1 MRRFLTRT
9 VWTVFITLS
18 LSLSHWLA
26 AQNNNVAIGSPTTK
40 DKAILWLNNSG
51 GQGLLLPSL
60 TTSER
65 TGMGLNSTDERGMVV
80 YDNQLN
86 QVFYWSGAGWVA
98 VTGGTGTTGIGLRL
112 QGNVIQLV
120 TDGSGSPSVGLAIQG
135 TPIGLGDAG
144 RILVWDGTQWTTAPK
159 PTTTGQILKWDNT
172 TGAWTLGTD
181 NTGTTPALPTNN
193 IFVGNGSGLAT
204 AVPMTGDASIV
215 SSGAV
220 TITNNAVT
228 NPKIAD
234 NAVSTTKIADD
245 AVTSAKIAPG
255 TITATDLAGNISI
268 GTTGTITS
276 SSLTVSGS
284 GTTTFNGRTY
294 TWPNPS
300 PAGILTHDGAGG
312 LTWAPTGS
320 GVTGVTASAPLQSS
334 GGANPNI
341 TFPSWPANAA
351 GVLTNNGTGTLSWA
365 AAGGTGTV
373 TSVGL
378 TMPSIFN
385 IAGSPVTTSGT
396 INATLASQA
405 ANTFFGAPNGS
416 AGVPTF
422 RSLVA
427 NDIPSLD
434 ASKIT
439 AGTLP
444 TGRGGTGLAGPFT
457 NGQLLIGNGTG
468 LTTAT
473 LTAGTGISITNGA
486 GAITINST
494 ASGDITD
501 VVAGIGLS
509 GGGTTGSVTL
519 NLTNTAVTA
528 GAYGNAT
535 NIPQLNIDA
544 QGRITGATNVPFS
557 PGMTNP
563 MTNPGDLIL
572 GGAAGAPTRL
582 GIGGNGQV
590 LTSNGTTA
598 TWQNLAG
605 GGTITGV
612 TPGLGL
618 TGGGVSG
625 NVTLNIVAGTSN
637 GEVLKWNGSNW
648 APGTDNVGGGGVPTL
663 TPGQILVGNGTTNSG
678 VGVSGDLTL
687 AFPANFQIAADAVT
701 TAEIAANTITNS
713 DIDPAAAISVN
724 KLAAGGANQIL
735 QTIAGV
741 PTWSTLAT
749 GATDLNGLSDV
760 ITSAPAGG
768 HVLVYNNG
776 SSNFEN
782 RALSGDIG
790 SVSATGL
797 VTIANDAIT
806 SAKIATGT
814 IVNSDISAS
823 AAIDGAKIN
832 PNFVAQNVV
841 TTGAVSAGAVN
852 VNGQTYTW
860 PAAQAAGVLTNNGSG
875 TLTWSPA
882 GGTGTVTSVGLSLP
896 SLFSVTGSPVTTTGT
911 LTATLASQAANSV
924 FAAPSGAAGAPTF
937 RTLVAADIPNL
948 DASKITTGTLAIT
961 RGGTG
966 ATTVADARTNLGLG
980 ALATLNSVSSAEI
993 TDGTI
998 AGTDLLSGININTT
1012 GTITAGA
1019 TTVSALT
1026 VPGTTTINTRTYS
1039 WPNTAAAA
1047 NTFLRNDGS
1056 GGLTWV
1062 TVAGSTDQTAQTG
1075 ILQGNGTAITGLTAS
1090 AGLQYLR
1097 RNAGN
1102 TAFEFGAIDLGTT
1115 GVTGA
1120 LPTARGG
1127 TGLTAAPTNGQLP
1140 IGNGTGYTLA
1150 PLTAGSGI
1158 NIVNAAG
1165 SITISATGGPSN
1177 LDALTD
1183 AAVATP
1189 VAGQVLVYNGTTDFQ
1204 NRTLSGDI
1212 STISATGAV
1221 TLANS
1226 AATRTNLGLG
1236 ALATLGA
1243 VSGGVL
1249 GTITDGT
1256 ISGGDLAPNIGI
1268 STTGNITAA
1277 NLSGNGSGITALSA
1291 SNISTGTL
1299 PVARGGTGL
1308 SSFGGGLLYASG
1320 PTTIGDIGNGTV
1332 GQVLMMNATTPTWT
1346 TLPTAATPAN
1356 TVIRG
1361 NAGGTAQEASSI
1373 FDNGTYTGIGRTAP
1387 IGASR
1392 FDIQASGFGAAAYGG
1407 MYIQTDNTGLP
1418 FYGYSNNGGG
1428 SMWTYWNG
1436 GTGTW
1441 NVFNGGD
1448 RLSVTNAGNIGIGT
1462 TTPSGRT
1469 HITGTGNIGLVNESS
1484 NTIGTWQ
1491 SISNTSTG
1499 GQIFSIISTGS
1510 ANAQGAG
1517 KLLITANSGIGTTVR
1532 DILAMN
1538 HATGHVGIGTSTPNA
1553 PLHISASGTEKKI
1566 VLFETANNEHQYLG
1580 FGYTGLG
1587 ELKYQV
1593 GFPANDHVF
1602 LAGNGTAASNELLRI
1617 KGTGQVGIG
1626 ISAPNNGVLHL
1637 GGDAGYNG
1645 IHFTHA
1651 GSGNTSA
1658 DGFLVGPQT
1667 TNSNQLIVWN
1677 FESSDILFGTTATER
1692 ARFNSAGNFGIGSTN
1707 PVARLDVSSGGG
1719 STAPQARIFQSNGAD
1734 FGRLRFASAASGTSH
1749 WDIGALTTGTAGTEL
1764 FTFWNQAAGINVM
1777 SLRGTGQVTLANTD
1791 WDVNGLLLQ
1800 STSTSAG
1807 SSIRF
1812 TNPAVG
1818 NRTYDIIGSTGSGA
1832 ATGIGAFGIWDD
1844 TNGAYRFV
1852 IGPSGDVGI
1861 GINNPSKKLHAVSSP
1876 TADFDAAIY
1885 GSSSAGEG
1893 IGFYGAMAFR
1903 RGTTNYGV
1911 YAHSDAIANTSPL
1924 GVNRGADGALVNFM
1938 SGGVVQGQI
1947 TVSGT
1952 TVAYGAFTGVHYAI
1966 SDESNLQRGLLVT
1979 LTGSNNYYHG
1989 TREAEILHGIKIST
2003 VANDAK
2009 IMGSFFDLID
2019 PHQPHSLD
2027 NPYQI
2032 MSVGNGEM
2040 WIVDNGSN
2048 LEPGDYLISS
2058 GVAGHGMKD
2067 SGEFEV
2073 ANIIARVAEPVN
2085 WGTVADTINGV
2096 KRKKV
2101 AVFYESF
2108 VINHKAD
2115 RLEREI
2121 DGLKTELAEIRKVLG
2136 LEAKKN

>member
-1 MRRFLTRT
+1 MRRLLTRT
-9 VWTVFITLS
+9 VWTVFITLN
-18 LSLSHWLA
+18 LSLAHRLA
-26 AQNNNVAIGSPTTK
+26 AQNNAVAIGSATPQQNAVLLLVGDGT
-40 DKAILWLNNSG
+40 
-51 GQGLLLPSL
+51 QGLVIP
-60 TTSER
+60 TVTNR
-65 TGMGLNSTDERGMVV
+65 TAVSGPGKGMVV
-80 YDNQLN
+80 FDDSDDRIYYHDGTNW
-86 QVFYWSGAGWVA
+86 VGVGGSGAALIEIVGNN
-98 VTGGTGTTGIGLRL
+98 LR
-112 QGNVIQLV
+112 I
-120 TDGSGSPSVGLAIQG
+120 GSGTSNQTNIALNFSASARGFLY
-135 TPIGLGDAG
+135 
-144 RILVWDGTQWTTAPK
+144 WDGTNWVQAQFTLPATTQALVYNPGTSSWGFQPISGGGGITTLNAADATLAVTNPAG
-159 PTTTGQILKWDNT
+159 PTTTIDIAANGVT
-172 TGAWTLGTD
+172 TNEIA
-181 NTGTTPALPTNN
+181 
-193 IFVGNGSGLAT
+193 
-204 AVPMTGDASIV
+204 
-215 SSGAV
+215 
-220 TITNNAVT
+220 NNAVT
-228 NPKIAD
+228 NP
-234 NAVSTTKIADD
+234 KIADD
-245 AVTSAKIAPG
+245 AVTSAKIAAG
-255 TITATDLAGNISI
+255 TIVDSDIANAANISGAKLLNNSVDVTKI
-268 GTTGTITS
+268 ANGPANNVLTTN
-276 SSLTVSGS
+276 GS
-284 GTTTFNGRTY
+284 GVPQ
-294 TWPNPS
+294 WS
-300 PAGILTHDGAGG
+300 AA
-312 LTWAPTGS
+312 GS
-320 GVTGVTASAPLQSS
+320 GVTGVTASLPLASS
-334 GGANPNI
+334 GGTTPNI

-365 AAGGTGTV
+365 ATGGTGTV

-468 LTTAT
+468 LTAAT

-501 VVAGIGLS
+501 VVAGTGLS

-519 NLTNTAVTA
+519 NLANTAVTA

-582 GIGGNGQV
+582 GIGSNGQV

-625 NVTLNIVAGTSN
+625 NVTLNIVAGTST

-663 TPGQILVGNGTTNSG
+663 NVGQILIGDGSTNAAA
-678 VGVSGDLTL
+678 GVSGDLTMSGS
-687 AFPANFQIAADAVT
+687 ANFQIAANAVT

-713 DIDPAAAISVN
+713 DIDPAAAIGVN

-797 VTIANDAIT
+797 VTIASDAIT
-806 SAKIATGT
+806 SAKIAAGT

-948 DASKITTGTLAIT
+948 DAVKITTGT
-961 RGGTG
+961 
-966 ATTVADARTNLGLG
+966 
-980 ALATLNSVSSAEI
+980 
-993 TDGTI
+993 
-998 AGTDLLSGININTT
+998 
-1012 GTITAGA
+1012 
-1019 TTVSALT
+1019 
-1026 VPGTTTINTRTYS
+1026 
-1039 WPNTAAAA
+1039 
-1047 NTFLRNDGS
+1047 
-1056 GGLTWV
+1056 
-1062 TVAGSTDQTAQTG
+1062 
-1075 ILQGNGTAITGLTAS
+1075 
-1090 AGLQYLR
+1090 
-1097 RNAGN
+1097 
-1102 TAFEFGAIDLGTT
+1102 
-1115 GVTGA
+1115 

-1127 TGLTAAPTNGQLP
+1127 TGLTAAPANGQLP

-1150 PLTAGSGI
+1150 PLTAGTGI

-1165 SITISATGGPSN
+1165 SITISATGGTSN

-1320 PTTIGDIGNGTV
+1320 PTTIGDIGNGTP

-1346 TLPTAATPAN
+1346 TLPTAASPAN

-1361 NAGGTAQEASSI
+1361 DAAGTAQVASSI
-1373 FDNGTYTGIGRTAP
+1373 FDNGTYTGIGRTGP
-1387 IGASR
+1387 IGSSR

-1407 MYIQTDNTGLP
+1407 MYIQTDNTGFP

-1441 NVFNGGD
+1441 NVFNGTD
-1448 RLSVTNAGNIGIGT
+1448 RLSVTNAGNVGIGT
-1462 TTPSGRT
+1462 TGPTSRLDVAGGVAIGSTYAGATAAPTNGLLVEGRV
-1469 HITGTGNIGLVNESS
+1469 GIG
-1484 NTIGTWQ
+1484 
-1491 SISNTSTG
+1491 NTSPGVSLAIENSTSP
-1499 GQIFSIISTGS
+1499 SIHLRRDGSNEWYLTGS
-1510 ANAQGAG
+1510 PTGSNRLGFRFGGNADANER
-1517 KLLITANSGIGTTVR
+1517 ITFRSDGYVGIGTTSPADLLHVAGGLTVR
-1532 DILAMN
+1532 TN
-1538 HATGHVGIGTSTPNA
+1538 TVGGTSG
-1553 PLHISASGTEKKI
+1553 IE
-1566 VLFETANNEHQYLG
+1566 V
-1580 FGYTGLG
+1580 
-1587 ELKYQV
+1587 
-1593 GFPANDHVF
+1593 
-1602 LAGNGTAASNELLRI
+1602 
-1617 KGTGQVGIG
+1617 GTG
-1626 ISAPNNGVLHL
+1626 
-1637 GGDAGYNG
+1637 
-1645 IHFTHA
+1645 
-1651 GSGNTSA
+1651 GSGNRISHIDFTGDA
-1658 DGFLVGPQT
+1658 TYTDFGLRLIRNNGGPNAIT
-1667 TNSNQLIVWN
+1667 EIVHRGTGSLN
-1677 FESSDILFGTTATER
+1677 IVAQDAGSLLFGTSNLPR
-1692 ARFNSAGNFGIGSTN
+1692 MNI
-1707 PVARLDVSSGGG
+1707 SSGG
-1719 STAPQARIFQSNGAD
+1719 Q
-1734 FGRLRFASAASGTSH
+1734 
-1749 WDIGALTTGTAGTEL
+1749 
-1764 FTFWNQAAGINVM
+1764 V
-1777 SLRGTGQVTLANTD
+1777 SLNNTD
-1791 WDVNGLLLQ
+1791 WDVSGLLLQ

-1812 TNPAVG
+1812 TNPATG
-1818 NRTYDIIGSTGSGA
+1818 NRTYDIIGSTGTGA
-1832 ATGIGAFGIWDD
+1832 AMGAGSFGIWDN
-1844 TNGAYRFV
+1844 TNSAYRFV
-1852 IGPSGDVGI
+1852 IGPTGNLAVGTTSAVNRLDVEGGVAIGAGYSGTSIAPTNGLIVEGSVGI
-1861 GINNPSKKLHAVSSP
+1861 GVNAITGGSKLQVTGGDLRIQDTFPFILLNTTTTTNNSGFNFLENGTSMGYIYYRGSLDEIWLSNSSGGGSNHLTIATTGNVGLGRTATANQLEISGNASKAAAGGWLANSDRRIKTDIQDITNSLDIIKRLRPVKFKYTPEWMRQNPSLKDHYYYNFIAQEYQQVFP
-1876 TADFDAAIY
+1876 DA
-1885 GSSSAGEG
+1885 
-1893 IGFYGAMAFR
+1893 
-1903 RGTTNYGV
+1903 
-1911 YAHSDAIANTSPL
+1911 
-1924 GVNRGADGALVNFM
+1924 
-1938 SGGVVQGQI
+1938 VQG
-1947 TVSGT
+1947 SGE
-1952 TVAYGAFTGVHYAI
+1952 Y
-1966 SDESNLQRGLLVT
+1966 
-1979 LTGSNNYYHG
+1979 LTGDDK
-1989 TREAEILHGIKIST
+1989 EILQIDT
-2003 VANDAK
+2003 YDA
-2009 IMGSFFDLID
+2009 
-2019 PHQPHSLD
+2019 
-2027 NPYQI
+2027 QI
-2032 MSVGNGEM
+2032 
-2040 WIVDNGSN
+2040 
-2048 LEPGDYLISS
+2048 
-2058 GVAGHGMKD
+2058 
-2067 SGEFEV
+2067 
-2073 ANIIARVAEPVN
+2073 
-2085 WGTVADTINGV
+2085 
-2096 KRKKV
+2096 V
-2101 AVFYESF
+2101 AV
-2108 VINHKAD
+2108 KAIQD
-2115 RLEREI
+2115 QQTIIEKQQEEI
-2121 DGLKTELAEIRKVLG
+2121 ATLKKELDEVKKYLG
-2136 LEAKKN
+2136 MEAKNPKKKDRRK

>member
-1 MRRFLTRT
+1 MRRLLTRT
-9 VWTVFITLS
+9 GWTVLFILS
-18 LSLSHWLA
+18 LSFTHHLF
-26 AQNNNVAIGSPTTK
+26 AQTNSVAIGSATPQQNAVLLLVGDGT
-40 DKAILWLNNSG
+40 
-51 GQGLLLPSL
+51 QGLVVPIV
-60 TTSER
+60 TNRTSI
-65 TGMGLNSTDERGMVV
+65 TSPGKGMVV
-80 YDNQLN
+80 YEDVSNSILYHNGTGWQA
-86 QVFYWSGAGWVA
+86 VGGGAGSQGIRITGNIIEIG
-98 VTGGTGTTGIGLRL
+98 TGGSYSAFLNISNTPPASGPGERRGQLLQWDGGTNQWTVTRDLGV
-112 QGNVIQLV
+112 NP
-120 TDGSGSPSVGLAIQG
+120 TDGMVLTWNAAQNRWEPRTATGGGGGITTLNAA
-135 TPIGLGDAG
+135 DATLTVTNPTG
-144 RILVWDGTQWTTAPK
+144 
-159 PTTTGQILKWDNT
+159 PTTTIDIAANGVT
-172 TGAWTLGTD
+172 TNEIA
-181 NTGTTPALPTNN
+181 
-193 IFVGNGSGLAT
+193 
-204 AVPMTGDASIV
+204 
-215 SSGAV
+215 
-220 TITNNAVT
+220 NNAVT

-468 LTTAT
+468 LTAAT

-1115 GVTGA
+1115 GVTGT

-1346 TLPTAATPAN
+1346 SLPTAATPAN
-1356 TVIRG
+1356 AIIRG
-1361 NAGGTAQEASSI
+1361 NSAGTAQEASSLT
-1373 FDNGTYTGIGRTAP
+1373 DAAGTITSTANLSFSS
-1387 IGASR
+1387 ITNS
-1392 FDIQASGFGAAAYGG
+1392 IQFPAVGAAAPPMMYMFASGISNADRMVIGHSSGFQTYGLQYQDSQDDFHFLFG
-1407 MYIQTDNTGLP
+1407 GPRAMTFASNGNFGVGEEDPINRIDVAGGVAIGTSYAGVASAPANGLLVE
-1418 FYGYSNNGGG
+1418 GR
-1428 SMWTYWNG
+1428 
-1436 GTGTW
+1436 
-1441 NVFNGGD
+1441 V
-1448 RLSVTNAGNIGIGT
+1448 GIGT
-1462 TTPSGRT
+1462 TNPQATT
-1469 HITGTGNIGLVNESS
+1469 HALGTGILSSIDESS
-1484 NTIGTWQ
+1484 STLGTWQ
-1491 SISNTSTG
+1491 VISNTSTG
-1499 GQIFSIISTGS
+1499 GRTFSMISTGS
-1510 ANAQGAG
+1510 ANGSGPG
-1517 KLLITANSGIGTTVR
+1517 KLLFSSNSGFGTTTANIMAF
-1532 DILAMN
+1532 D
-1538 HATGHVGIGTSTPNA
+1538 HATANVGIGT
-1553 PLHISASGTEKKI
+1553 
-1566 VLFETANNEHQYLG
+1566 NN
-1580 FGYTGLG
+1580 
-1587 ELKYQV
+1587 
-1593 GFPANDHVF
+1593 PA
-1602 LAGNGTAASNELLRI
+1602 
-1617 KGTGQVGIG
+1617 
-1626 ISAPNNGVLHL
+1626 
-1637 GGDAGYNG
+1637 
-1645 IHFTHA
+1645 
-1651 GSGNTSA
+1651 
-1658 DGFLVGPQT
+1658 
-1667 TNSNQLIVWN
+1667 
-1677 FESSDILFGTTATER
+1677 
-1692 ARFNSAGNFGIGSTN
+1692 
-1707 PVARLDVSSGGG
+1707 ARLDVSSGGG

-1734 FGRLRFASAASGTSH
+1734 FGRLRFASAASGTSY
-1749 WDIGALTTGTAGTEL
+1749 WDIGALTTGTAGSE
-1764 FTFWNQAAGINVM
+1764 FFNFWNQAAGINVM
-1777 SLRGTGQVTLANTD
+1777 SLRG
-1791 WDVNGLLLQ
+1791 
-1800 STSTSAG
+1800 
-1807 SSIRF
+1807 
-1812 TNPAVG
+1812 
-1818 NRTYDIIGSTGSGA
+1818 
-1832 ATGIGAFGIWDD
+1832 
-1844 TNGAYRFV
+1844 
-1852 IGPSGDVGI
+1852 SGDVGI
-1861 GINNPSKKLHAVSSP
+1861 GITPQARLHVSGDTRVDGILLGNSAPLLNSWYRAVFFQPTPGSGSAIILQ
-1876 TADFDAAIY
+1876 TADSGTGAASGAQISLANGANPNIEIGNRELGGINFY
-1885 GSSSAGEG
+1885 TNAYQQRMTINTAGDVDISPGDFSVASGTVNFGDTSPQGRLNIGGDGGIQGMIVVNRTGSDG
-1893 IGFYGAMAFR
+1893 IMLRFR
-1903 RGTTNYGV
+1903 RDGTT
-1911 YAHSDAIANTSPL
+1911 
-1924 GVNRGADGALVNFM
+1924 
-1938 SGGVVQGQI
+1938 QGDI
-1947 TVSGT
+1947 SMAGT
-1952 TVAYGAFTGVHYAI
+1952 TISYNAFTGSHYAW
-1966 SDESNLQRGLLVT
+1966 SDQTPEKGKLVS
-1979 LTGSNNYYHG
+1979 LTGINKRMEDNPDS
-1989 TREAEILHGIKIST
+1989 EILYGVTESSIP
-2003 VANDAK
+2003 NDPRV
-2009 IMGSFFDLID
+2009 MGAYLGRQNETAGHDTS
-2019 PHQPHSLD
+2019 
-2027 NPYQI
+2027 NPYLI
-2032 MSVGNGEM
+2032 MAVGNGEM
-2040 WIVDNGSN
+2040 WVVDQGQD
-2048 LEPGDYLISS
+2048 LQPGDYLISS
-2058 GVAGHGMKD
+2058 AVEGHAMKD
-2067 SGEFEV
+2067 VGNYAV
-2073 ANIIARVAEPVN
+2073 AHVVARVAEPVN
-2085 WGTVADTINGV
+2085 WNEVSETVNGV
-2096 KRKKV
+2096 KHKRIS
-2101 AVFYESF
+2101 VFFESF
-2108 VINHKAD
+2108 DRNHKAE
-2115 RLEREI
+2115 RLEKEI
-2121 DGLKTELAEIRKVLG
+2121 DSIKGQMNLMLQELERLKNIIGA
-2136 LEAKKN
+2136 EAKKN

>member
-1 MRRFLTRT
+1 MRRLLTRT

-18 LSLSHWLA
+18 LSFSHRLA
-26 AQNNNVAIGSPTTK
+26 AQNNAVAIGSATPQQNAVLLLVGDGT
-40 DKAILWLNNSG
+40 
-51 GQGLLLPSL
+51 QGLVIP
-60 TTSER
+60 TVTNR
-65 TGMGLNSTDERGMVV
+65 TAVSGPGKGMVV
-80 YDNQLN
+80 FDDSDDRIYYHDGTNW
-86 QVFYWSGAGWVA
+86 VGVGGSGAALIEV
-98 VTGGTGTTGIGLRL
+98 V
-112 QGNVIQLV
+112 GNNLTI
-120 TDGSGSPSVGLAIQG
+120 GSGTSNQTNIARNFSASARGFLY
-135 TPIGLGDAG
+135 
-144 RILVWDGTQWTTAPK
+144 WDGANWVQAQFTLPATTQALVYNPGTSSWGFQPISGGGGITTLNAADATLTVTNPTG
-159 PTTTGQILKWDNT
+159 PTTTIDIAANGVT
-172 TGAWTLGTD
+172 T
-181 NTGTTPALPTNN
+181 NE
-193 IFVGNGSGLAT
+193 LA
-204 AVPMTGDASIV
+204 
-215 SSGAV
+215 
-220 TITNNAVT
+220 NNAVT

-320 GVTGVTASAPLQSS
+320 GVTGVTASLPLASS
-334 GGANPNI
+334 GGTTPNI

-439 AGTLP
+439 SGTLP

-468 LTTAT
+468 LTAAT

-501 VVAGIGLS
+501 VVAGTGLS

-806 SAKIATGT
+806 SPKIAAGT

-948 DASKITTGTLAIT
+948 DAGKITTGTLPI
-961 RGGTG
+961 
-966 ATTVADARTNLGLG
+966 
-980 ALATLNSVSSAEI
+980 
-993 TDGTI
+993 
-998 AGTDLLSGININTT
+998 
-1012 GTITAGA
+1012 
-1019 TTVSALT
+1019 
-1026 VPGTTTINTRTYS
+1026 
-1039 WPNTAAAA
+1039 
-1047 NTFLRNDGS
+1047 
-1056 GGLTWV
+1056 
-1062 TVAGSTDQTAQTG
+1062 
-1075 ILQGNGTAITGLTAS
+1075 
-1090 AGLQYLR
+1090 
-1097 RNAGN
+1097 
-1102 TAFEFGAIDLGTT
+1102 
-1115 GVTGA
+1115 
-1120 LPTARGG
+1120 ARGG

-1268 STTGNITAA
+1268 STTGNIAAA

-1346 TLPTAATPAN
+1346 SLPTAATPAN

-1812 TNPAVG
+1812 TNPAGG

-1876 TADFDAAIY
+1876 TTDFDAAIY